1 MDETLMNSLQLEK
14 AGCPWV
20 QAERSPVTIPISDYR
35 KTPTTLDYSKFYIVL
50 FLGFFVLFGIYN
62 IMDLGR

>member
-1 MDETLMNSLQLEK
+1 MNSLQLEK

-35 KTPTTLDYSKFYIVL
+35 KTSTKTPDYSIFYTVL
-50 FLGFFVLFGIYN
+50 FLGFFVLFVIYN